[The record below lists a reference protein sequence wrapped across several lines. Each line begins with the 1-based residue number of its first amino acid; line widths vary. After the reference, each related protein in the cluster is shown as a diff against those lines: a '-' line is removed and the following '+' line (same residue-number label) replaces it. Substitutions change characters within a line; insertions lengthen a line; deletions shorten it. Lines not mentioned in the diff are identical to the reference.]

1 MQRVVLVPSAG
12 FFLAET
18 KEDPS
23 NRKLFSLYLVPG
35 GKPDK
40 NTGGSEKT
48 IDVSRG
54 RAWGASLPLIFLA
67 K

>member
-12 FFLAET
+12 FFLAEP

-23 NRKLFSLYLVPG
+23 NRKLFSLDLVPG

-40 NTGGSEKT
+40 NTGGSFT
-48 IDVSRG
+48 G
-54 RAWGASLPLIFLA
+54 
-67 K
+67 

>member
-23 NRKLFSLYLVPG
+23 NCKLFSLDLAPG
-35 GKPDK
+35 EKPDK
-40 NTGGSEKT
+40 YTGGSFT
-48 IDVSRG
+48 G
-54 RAWGASLPLIFLA
+54 
-67 K
+67 